1 MMQDYDMSGGKRVKI
16 ILTFPR
22 CGTHFIWS
30 RYISSGRYQ
39 LIYDADRVS
48 ALTVLADKY
57 KGRLDFLYPSP
68 RNPNYNFQYNSLS
81 YVDRSL
87 TADEHLDWLSRR
99 YSAKRGSELFDR
111 IMLLQDN
118 DKRSLFSINRFIYT
132 CSYDFLIKNYE
143 WTIEDARESLVL
155 FHEWLRSGR
164 YNYNFV
170 MVIRNIPDWI
180 KSQMLMMREKEEYLI
195 PKRIREMSYML
206 KVCIELEIPVFWMED
221 VIGTINDDNLDFE
234 HKLTP
239 LRNSDIDDTRN
250 QLEKYYGII
259 KTDNMKIKQLNK
271 AIRMDRL
278 IQYLAEK
285 DQIKRTSLV
294 NSIGWLPIKMSKYI
308 PKIKNDL
315 DMTILNNAKVRL

>member
-39 LIYDADRVS
+39 LIYDADRVPV
-48 ALTVLADKY
+48 LTVLADKY

-99 YSAKRGSELFDR
+99 YSAKRGRELFDR

-118 DKRSLFSINRFIYT
+118 DKGSLFSINRFIYT

-155 FHEWLRSGR
+155 FHKWLRSGG
-164 YNYNFV
+164 YNYDFV
-170 MVIRNIPDWI
+170 MVIRNIPSWV
-180 KSQMLMMREKEEYLI
+180 KSQMLLLGRKREYII
-195 PKRIREMSYML
+195 PRVMREMSFML
-206 KVCIELEIPVFWMED
+206 KICTELEIPIFMMES
-221 VIGTINDDNLDFE
+221 VIKTINEGNIDFE
-234 HKLTP
+234 NELEP
-239 LRNSDIDDTRN
+239 LKINEVDDTIDQLRRYSDILKN
-250 QLEKYYGII
+250 KVKKINPI
-259 KTDNMKIKQLNK
+259 KN
-271 AIRMDRL
+271 AVRMDGL

-294 NSIGWLPIKMSKYI
+294 RSIGWLPIKMSKYF

-315 DMTILNNAKVRL
+315 DGTILNNAKVRL